1 MTELSHVAD
10 SDTARPDYL
19 PLAMHRILIV
29 EDEQDIAD
37 LIGFNLQ
44 RAGFEVLK
52 AHDGIEG
59 TETALRERPDLIVL
73 DLMLPGRDG
82 YGVFRELR
90 RDSRTV
96 GIPVIMLT
104 ARAQTEDRIQGLE
117 AGADDYVTKPFS
129 PKELLLRVQAI
140 LKRTD
145 ATPGAVDFTHGPFR
159 FDKNA
164 LKFYIEQQP
173 AELTSTEFKLL
184 LYLCE
189 RAGKTQDRNDLLR
202 TIWGYSDAAH
212 SRTLDT
218 HMKRLRQKLESH
230 GSWIET
236 VRGVGYRVARA
247 EE

>member
-1 MTELSHVAD
+1 
-10 SDTARPDYL
+10 
-19 PLAMHRILIV
+19 MHRILIV

-52 AHDGIEG
+52 AHDGIAG

-82 YGVFRELR
+82 YAVFRELR
-90 RDSRTV
+90 RDARTT

-117 AGADDYVTKPFS
+117 AGADDYLTKPFS

-140 LKRTD
+140 LKRSD
-145 ATPGAVDFTHGPFR
+145 GPPGAVDFIYGPFR

-164 LKFYIEQQP
+164 LKFYIDGEP

-184 LYLCE
+184 LFLCE
-189 RAGKTQDRNDLLR
+189 RAGKPQDRNELLR

-218 HMKRLRQKLESH
+218 HMKRLRQKLGSH
-230 GSWIET
+230 GSLVET
-236 VRGVGYRVARA
+236 VRGVGYRVAKAA
-247 EE
+247 E

>member
-1 MTELSHVAD
+1 MQ
-10 SDTARPDYL
+10 
-19 PLAMHRILIV
+19 RILIV

-44 RAGFEVLK
+44 RAGFAVFK
-52 AHDGIEG
+52 AHDGIAG

-82 YGVFRELR
+82 YGVFRELK
-90 RDSRTV
+90 RDTRTV
-96 GIPVIMLT
+96 DIPVIMLT

-117 AGADDYVTKPFS
+117 AGADDYLTKPFS

-140 LKRTD
+140 LKRSE
-145 ATPGAVDFTHGPFR
+145 APPGSVDLIHGPFR

-164 LKFYIEQQP
+164 LKFYIDNEP
-173 AELTSTEFKLL
+173 SELTSTEFKLL
-184 LYLCE
+184 LFLCE
-189 RAGKTQDRNDLLR
+189 RAGKPQDRNDLLR
-202 TIWGYSDAAH
+202 TVWGYSDAAH

-218 HMKRLRQKLESH
+218 HMKRLRQKLGSH

-236 VRGVGYRVARA
+236 VRGVGYQVVKAA
-247 EE
+247 E

>member
-1 MTELSHVAD
+1 
-10 SDTARPDYL
+10 
-19 PLAMHRILIV
+19 MHRILIV

-44 RAGFEVLK
+44 RAGFEVIK
-52 AHDGIEG
+52 SHDGVDG

-90 RDSRTV
+90 RDPRTV

-117 AGADDYVTKPFS
+117 AGADDYLTKPFS

-140 LKRTD
+140 LKRSD
-145 ATPGAVDFTHGPFR
+145 GPPGAVDFTCGPFR

-164 LKFYIEQQP
+164 LKFYLENEP
-173 AELTSTEFKLL
+173 TELTSTEFKLL
-184 LYLCE
+184 LFLCE
-189 RAGKTQDRNDLLR
+189 RAGKPQDRNELLR

-218 HMKRLRQKLESH
+218 HMKRLRQKLGEH
-230 GSWIET
+230 GSWVET
-236 VRGVGYRVARA
+236 VRGVGYRVAKPG
-247 EE
+247 E

>member
-1 MTELSHVAD
+1 MQ
-10 SDTARPDYL
+10 
-19 PLAMHRILIV
+19 RILIV
-29 EDEQDIAD
+29 DDEQDIAD
-37 LIGFNLQ
+37 LVGFNLQ
-44 RAGFEVLK
+44 RAGYEVLK
-52 AHDGIEG
+52 AHDGIAG
-59 TETALRERPDLIVL
+59 TEMAMRERPDLIIL

-96 GIPVIMLT
+96 DIPVIMLT
-104 ARAQTEDRIQGLE
+104 ARAQTEDRIQGLQ
-117 AGADDYVTKPFS
+117 AGADDYLSKPFS

-140 LKRTD
+140 LKRVDSPPASTD
-145 ATPGAVDFTHGPFR
+145 MSHGPFR

-164 LKFYIEQQP
+164 VKCYIDNEP

-184 LYLCE
+184 LFLCE
-189 RAGKTQDRNDLLR
+189 RPGRPQDRNDLLR

-218 HMKRLRQKLESH
+218 HMKRLRQKLGPH

-236 VRGVGYRVARA
+236 IRGVGYQVAKSA
-247 EE
+247 E

>member
-1 MTELSHVAD
+1 MFQPE
-10 SDTARPDYL
+10 
-19 PLAMHRILIV
+19 MHRILIV

-44 RAGFEVLK
+44 RAGFEVIK
-52 AHDGIEG
+52 SHDGVDG

-90 RDSRTV
+90 RDPRTV

-117 AGADDYVTKPFS
+117 AGADDYLTKPFS

-140 LKRTD
+140 LKRSD
-145 ATPGAVDFTHGPFR
+145 GPPGSVDFTFGPFR

-164 LKFYIEQQP
+164 LKFYLENEP

-184 LYLCE
+184 LFLCE
-189 RAGKTQDRNDLLR
+189 RAGKPQDRNELLR

-218 HMKRLRQKLESH
+218 HMKRLRQKLGEH
-230 GSWIET
+230 GSWVET
-236 VRGVGYRVARA
+236 VRGVGYRVAKPG
-247 EE
+247 E

>member
-1 MTELSHVAD
+1 
-10 SDTARPDYL
+10 
-19 PLAMHRILIV
+19 MHRILIV

-37 LIGFNLQ
+37 LIGFNLE
-44 RAGFEVLK
+44 RAGYLVLK

-59 TETALRERPDLIVL
+59 TEMAKRERPDLIVL

-82 YGVFRELR
+82 YAVFRELR

-96 GIPVIMLT
+96 DIPVIMLT

-117 AGADDYVTKPFS
+117 AGADDYLTKPFS
-129 PKELLLRVQAI
+129 PKELMLRVQAI
-140 LKRTD
+140 LKRSD
-145 ATPGAVDFTHGPFR
+145 GPPGSVDFTHGPFR

-164 LKFYIEQQP
+164 LKFYLDNDP

-184 LYLCE
+184 LFLCE
-189 RAGKTQDRNDLLR
+189 RSGKPQDRNDLLR

-218 HMKRLRQKLESH
+218 HMKRLRQKLGSH

-236 VRGVGYRVARA
+236 VRGIGYCVAKA

>member
-1 MTELSHVAD
+1 
-10 SDTARPDYL
+10 
-19 PLAMHRILIV
+19 MHRILIV

-44 RAGFEVLK
+44 RAGYEVMK
-52 AHDGIEG
+52 SYDGVNG

-90 RDSRTV
+90 RDPRTV
-96 GIPVIMLT
+96 TIPVIMLT

-117 AGADDYVTKPFS
+117 AGADDYLTKPFS
-129 PKELLLRVQAI
+129 PKELLLRIQAI
-140 LKRTD
+140 LKRSD
-145 ATPGAVDFTHGPFR
+145 GPPGAVDFSFGPFR
-159 FDKNA
+159 FDKNS
-164 LKFYIEQQP
+164 LKFYLENEP

-184 LYLCE
+184 LFLCE
-189 RAGKTQDRNDLLR
+189 RAGKPQDRNDLLR

-218 HMKRLRQKLESH
+218 HMKRLRQKLGEH
-230 GSWIET
+230 GSWVET
-236 VRGVGYRVARA
+236 VRGVGYRVAKPG
-247 EE
+247 E

>member
-1 MTELSHVAD
+1 MQ
-10 SDTARPDYL
+10 
-19 PLAMHRILIV
+19 RILII

-44 RAGFEVLK
+44 RAGYEVLK

-59 TETALRERPDLIVL
+59 TEAALRERPDLIVL

-117 AGADDYVTKPFS
+117 AGADDYLTKPFS

-140 LKRTD
+140 LRRTD
-145 ATPGAVDFTHGPFR
+145 AAPGSVDFSHGPFR

-164 LKFYIEQQP
+164 LKFYIENEP

-184 LYLCE
+184 LFLCE
-189 RAGKTQDRNDLLR
+189 RAGRQQDRNDLLR

-218 HMKRLRQKLESH
+218 HMKRLRQKLGSH

-236 VRGVGYRVARA
+236 VRGVGYRVAKA

>member
-1 MTELSHVAD
+1 
-10 SDTARPDYL
+10 
-19 PLAMHRILIV
+19 MHRILIV

-44 RAGFEVLK
+44 RAGFEVFK
-52 AHDGIEG
+52 AHDGIAG

-82 YGVFRELR
+82 YGVFRELK
-90 RDSRTV
+90 RDPRTV
-96 GIPVIMLT
+96 DIPVIMLT

-117 AGADDYVTKPFS
+117 AGADDYLTKPFS

-140 LKRTD
+140 LKR
-145 ATPGAVDFTHGPFR
+145 AEAPPGTVDFTYGPFR

-164 LKFYIEQQP
+164 LKFYIDNEP

-184 LYLCE
+184 LFLCE
-189 RAGKTQDRNDLLR
+189 RAGKAQDRNELLR

-218 HMKRLRQKLESH
+218 HMKRLRHKLGTH

-236 VRGVGYRVARA
+236 VRGIGYQVVTAS
-247 EE
+247 E